1 MAKPKKKATEA
12 AKSRALPKA
21 SVKKVSSKKIQPVW
35 STCKQK
41 PRTGNGS
48 TDPDSDEESSDIELS
63 HEPPTKCAKQ
73 LVDDEIETVDGGSD
87 PEVELVSD
95 RDRDDTILSDDKVKL
110 KLFYDIRINKQY
122 NRMMGL
128 TYNTR

>member
-1 MAKPKKKATEA
+1 M
-12 AKSRALPKA
+12 
-21 SVKKVSSKKIQPVW
+21 
-35 STCKQK
+35 
-41 PRTGNGS
+41 
-48 TDPDSDEESSDIELS
+48 
-63 HEPPTKCAKQ
+63 
-73 LVDDEIETVDGGSD
+73 VDDEIETVDGGSD

>member
-1 MAKPKKKATEA
+1 M
-12 AKSRALPKA
+12 
-21 SVKKVSSKKIQPVW
+21 
-35 STCKQK
+35 
-41 PRTGNGS
+41 
-48 TDPDSDEESSDIELS
+48 
-63 HEPPTKCAKQ
+63 
-73 LVDDEIETVDGGSD
+73 DDEIETVDGGSD

>member
-1 MAKPKKKATEA
+1 
-12 AKSRALPKA
+12 
-21 SVKKVSSKKIQPVW
+21 
-35 STCKQK
+35 
-41 PRTGNGS
+41 
-48 TDPDSDEESSDIELS
+48 
-63 HEPPTKCAKQ
+63 
-73 LVDDEIETVDGGSD
+73 VDDEIETVDGGSD